1 MERSSLSPRLAMH
14 RRVLRVLSVL
24 VVAAAALVLA
34 PPAPPA
40 SAAQGAT
47 APHEGETAAAPVTEE
62 PAPGEKKLLSRLVAP
77 CCWNQT
83 LDIHG
88 GAAPD
93 QLRAELRARLR
104 AGETPE
110 QIERD
115 MVARYGERVLAVPPG
130 SPIGTIAL
138 LLVGLAIVAGGAVVM
153 MLRRWRRAGEAAAE
167 GAPGATRA
175 GAAAERDGRDG
186 RDAYDE
192 RLDEELRA
200 LD

>member
-1 MERSSLSPRLAMH
+1 MQRSRLSTRPARHRLL
-14 RRVLRVLSVL
+14 LRGLAVL
-24 VVAAAALVLA
+24 VVAASASVVVPLA
-34 PPAPPA
+34 PLAT
-40 SAAQGAT
+40 AAQGAT
-47 APHEGETAAAPVTEE
+47 SPHEGESAAAPVIDE

-93 QLRAELRARLR
+93 QLRAELRRRLR
-104 AGETPE
+104 AGEAPE
-110 QIERD
+110 QIEQD
-115 MVARYGERVLAVPPG
+115 MVARYGQRVLAVPPG

-138 LLVGLAIVAGGAVVM
+138 LLVGLAAVAGGAVVM
-153 MLRRWRRAGEAAAE
+153 MLRRWRRAGEAAQE
-167 GAPGATRA
+167 GEGGAPAAAKA
-175 GAAAERDGRDG
+175 GAAAG

-192 RLDEELRA
+192 KLDDELRA

>member
-1 MERSSLSPRLAMH
+1 MQRSSPSPRPARHRLLLRGLA
-14 RRVLRVLSVL
+14 VL
-24 VVAAAALVLA
+24 VVAAAALILA
-34 PPAPPA
+34 PPAPLA
-40 SAAQGAT
+40 TAAQGT
-47 APHEGETAAAPVTEE
+47 PSPHEGEVASAPVIDE

-93 QLRAELRARLR
+93 QLRAEIRRRLR
-104 AGETPE
+104 AGEAPE

-138 LLVGLAIVAGGAVVM
+138 LLVGAAIAAGGGVFMV
-153 MLRRWRRAGEAAAE
+153 LRRWRRAGEAAE
-167 GAPGATRA
+167 GGAA
-175 GAAAERDGRDG
+175 GAKKGGAAAGSEA

-192 RLDEELRA
+192 KLDEELRA

>member
-1 MERSSLSPRLAMH
+1 MDRPRPSPRLAT
-14 RRVLRVLSVL
+14 RRPLLRGLSVL
-24 VVAAAALVLA
+24 VVAAAAFILA
-34 PPAPPA
+34 PPAPLA

-47 APHEGETAAAPVTEE
+47 APHEGESAAAPSIEE

-93 QLRAELRARLR
+93 QLRAEIRRRLR
-104 AGETPE
+104 GGETPE
-110 QIERD
+110 QIEQD
-115 MVARYGERVLAVPPG
+115 MVARYGVRVLAVPPG

-138 LLVGLAIVAGGAVVM
+138 LLIGAAILAGGAVVM
-153 MLRRWRRAGEAAAE
+153 MLRRWRRAGDAAE
-167 GAPGATRA
+167 GGAA
-175 GAAAERDGRDG
+175 GAKKGGAAAGSDA

-192 RLDEELRA
+192 KLDEELRA